1 MSLASRLLAQQ
12 KSLQI
17 FFADKRQERKNA
29 AEKTFLFANSNFFWF
44 GLCDVNLY
52 FFLLCLLK
60 CSKYLQYRRR
70 RINKIQVAPTF
81 FHYRFYEMMELIGL
95 QELQSNVLTL
105 KLSIYLSIYPSIY
118 LSIYLSIYIY
128 IFCLVFVKEFVY
140 LKIYLCVFLFAFY
153 AFM

>member
-17 FFADKRQERKNA
+17 FFADKTPRK
-29 AEKTFLFANSNFFWF
+29 KTFLFANSNFFWF

-81 FHYRFYEMMELIGL
+81 FHYRFYEMMELIGR
-95 QELQSNVLTL
+95 QEL
-105 KLSIYLSIYPSIY
+105 
-118 LSIYLSIYIY
+118 
-128 IFCLVFVKEFVY
+128 
-140 LKIYLCVFLFAFY
+140 
-153 AFM
+153 